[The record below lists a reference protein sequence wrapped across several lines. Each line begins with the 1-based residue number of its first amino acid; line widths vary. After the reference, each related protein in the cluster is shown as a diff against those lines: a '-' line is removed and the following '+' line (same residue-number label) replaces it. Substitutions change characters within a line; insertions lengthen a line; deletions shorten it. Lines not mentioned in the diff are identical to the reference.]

1 MRINKLSVLLLV
13 AIAVCSIFY
22 GCKKQEVGFLS
33 DNLYYLENPFT
44 VQQGITITSSSMVA
58 DGSTLPLQTTLLAIR
73 NKITGKRVDSMFLKP
88 QTITVYK
95 GTVTYKD
102 TTEALLRSKLKDS
115 VVAPFSIN
123 SLGGRLQFTQS
134 TKYVDPGIYTID
146 INATNV
152 RGAKLLND
160 ICDIVVTPITSIDT
174 ILFKSWTTSDVNGNF
189 YSIPQPLN
197 VVITHNEAGPEK
209 IVFKFLDKNGTPFS
223 PANGEVVP
231 RTGRPSFKNWNPF
244 YTPVA
249 TDTSLEFKYLAG
261 IPKIPAYSNTVI
273 ADGSSWTDGITYYQ
287 VPAKYTDI
295 NLNVNSVLTAQFF
308 VTKGTYI
315 ITYYL
320 SNVVRK

>member
-1 MRINKLSVLLLV
+1 MLKNILPVLLLV
-13 AIAVCSIFY
+13 FFY

-58 DGSTLPLQTTLLAIR
+58 DGSSLPLQTTLLAIK
-73 NKITGKRVDSMFLKP
+73 NKATGKRVDSMFLKP
-88 QTITVYK
+88 QTITVYT
-95 GTVTYKD
+95 GTVTYMD
-102 TTEALLRSKLKDS
+102 TTEALLRAKIKDS

-134 TKYVDPGIYTID
+134 SKYVDPGVYSID
-146 INATNV
+146 ISATNV
-152 RGAKLLND
+152 RGTKLLND

-174 ILFKSWTTSDVNGNF
+174 ILYKSWSTSDAAGNF
-189 YSIPQPLN
+189 YGVPDPLN
-197 VVITHNEAGPEK
+197 ITITHNETGPEK

-231 RTGRPSFKNWNPF
+231 RVGRPSFKDWNPF
-244 YTPVA
+244 YKPVA
-249 TDTSLEFKYLAG
+249 TDTSLEFRYLAG
-261 IPKIPAYSNTVI
+261 LPMIPAYSNTVI
-273 ADGSSWTDGITYYQ
+273 ANGSSWTDGISYYQ

-295 NLNVNSVLTAQFF
+295 NLNVNAVLTAQFF

-315 ITYYL
+315 VTYNL